1 MAQNFLVTSR
11 HGTVFYFRRR
21 VPNDLRAAVNKPYL
35 VKSLQ
40 TTLRP
45 LALVRARVLASK
57 TDVLFATLRN
67 MKNKEPAALQADYT
81 LSFDFDEDHQIKS
94 ARVEATPDEEVSAD
108 AVASAIKSALGAPTR
123 PAPAPVKV
131 APEALYEDFF
141 RAGVGVR
148 KWKRP
153 EQTRQHIYDPI
164 WKRFLPFVVEH
175 GLTKTATQAYRD
187 HVIGLDAA
195 NKTKIGFLSAPHAVL
210 SHGIKRFELPHGILD
225 PLKSDDLKKGAKNP
239 YLPFTKPELELLF
252 HSDAYKN
259 NSFSKPSQF
268 WAPLILLYTGARLD
282 EVGTLHLSVFRE
294 DEGVPYM
301 VLSCE
306 VTTDGGKNEYAPR
319 DVPLHQNLI
328 DCGLLEY
335 VESLRKAG
343 HTRLFPEL
351 RPAIKGGYAKRVG
364 DDFREY
370 RRSVDVGAQAGERS
384 RQVAH
389 SFRASLSGAL
399 LKVGIDSDLSRMLTG
414 HAPVD
419 VHQRVYLATARIPL
433 GRAVKKLNEVDFG
446 LNHPKFSD
454 TPAYQKARRRKHST
468 PE

>member
-21 VPNDLRAAVNKPYL
+21 VPNDLRAAVNKPYI

-45 LALVRARVLASK
+45 VALVRARMLASK

-81 LSFDFDEDHQIKS
+81 LSFDFDENHQIKS

-108 AVASAIKSALGAPTR
+108 AVASAIKSALGAPPR
-123 PAPAPVKV
+123 PAPELVTV
-131 APEALYEDFF
+131 EPETLYEDFF
-141 RAGVGVR
+141 REGVGVS
-148 KWKRP
+148 KWKNP
-153 EQTRQHIYDPI
+153 EQSRRHNYDPI
-164 WKRFLPFVVEH
+164 WKTFLPFATEH
-175 GLTKTATQAYRD
+175 GLTKKASQAYRD
-187 HVIGLDAA
+187 HVLALKAA
-195 NKTKIGFLSAPHAVL
+195 NKTKISYLSAPHAVL
-210 SHGIKRFELPHGILD
+210 SHGVKRFDLAAGILE
-225 PLKSDDLKKGAKNP
+225 PLKSDGLKKGAKNP
-239 YLPFTKPELELLF
+239 YLPFTRTELELLF
-252 HSDAYKN
+252 HSDAYQN
-259 NSFSKPSQF
+259 NSFAKPSQF

-282 EVGTLHLSVFRE
+282 EVGALHLSVFRE

-335 VESLRKAG
+335 VEFLRKAG
-343 HTRLFPEL
+343 HKRLFPEL
-351 RPAIKGGYAKRVG
+351 RPAQKGGFAKRVG
-364 DDFREY
+364 DDFCEY
-370 RRSVDVGAQAGERS
+370 RRSVNVGSQAGERS

-389 SFRASLSGAL
+389 SFRASMSGKL
-399 LKVGIDSDLSRMLTG
+399 LEVGIDSDLSRMLTG

-433 GRAVKKLNEVDFG
+433 TRAVKKLNEVDFG

-454 TPAYQKARRRKHST
+454 TAAYQKARRRKHST